1 MNLECAAL
9 AEDTDSQE
17 ARSHGDA
24 RRGRSIGRRA
34 KHALTSRQAAFGGQ
48 SNGPQLFAVFVV
60 VTFFV
65 V

>member
-1 MNLECAAL
+1 MNSECAAL

-24 RRGRSIGRRA
+24 RRGRS
-34 KHALTSRQAAFGGQ
+34 TSRQAAFGGQ